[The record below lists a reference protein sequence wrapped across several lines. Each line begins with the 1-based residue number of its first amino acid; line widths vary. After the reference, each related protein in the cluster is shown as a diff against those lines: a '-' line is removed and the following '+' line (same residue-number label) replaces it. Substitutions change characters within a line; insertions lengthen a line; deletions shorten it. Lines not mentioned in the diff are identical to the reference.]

1 MIQFGSSR
9 IYTSGAEKE
18 LMEPGHAVTYYDF
31 ENFPGKVQQYEK
43 DGDLSTLQST
53 WQDTVR
59 FYARRHSTD

>member
-1 MIQFGSSR
+1 
-9 IYTSGAEKE
+9 
-18 LMEPGHAVTYYDF
+18 MEPGHAVTYYDF